1 MEIRFQHIFLKICTI
16 VVLTQCIVLNAKANE
31 QTVEQTPV
39 IKVEVEQRQV
49 IEDILDNE
57 NFEIGL
63 QVGAISI
70 EDFET
75 NLWLSGHVAYH
86 ISEYFYAKALY
97 GQAKAG
103 TTSFEKLANV
113 PPLLTDEE
121 RKLTYYGLN
130 IGYNVMPGE
139 VFLTKNFAFN
149 SIFSIELGA
158 GSTKFTGDN
167 KFTVNG
173 TANYRVFL
181 TDWITWDIAM
191 SDYVFETKVTGEA
204 KVTHN
209 LNFSTGFAFYF

>member
-1 MEIRFQHIFLKICTI
+1 MEIRFQHIFLKICPI
-16 VVLTQCIVLNAKANE
+16 AVFWLSVVISAQANTQTDKDAA
-31 QTVEQTPV
+31 T
-39 IKVEVEQRQV
+39 IKVDVDQREI
-49 IEDILDNE
+49 IEDVLDTE
-57 NFEIGL
+57 NVEIGA

-86 ISEYFYAKALY
+86 ISESFYAKALY

-103 TTSFEKLANV
+103 ITSFEKLANV

-130 IGYNVMPGE
+130 IGYNFMPGE
-139 VFLTKNFAFN
+139 VFLTKNFALN
-149 SIFSIELGA
+149 SVFSIELGA

-167 KFTVNG
+167 KFTLNG

-181 TDWITWDIAM
+181 TDWIAWDIAM

-209 LNFSTGFAFYF
+209 LNFTTGFAFYF